1 VLPLSSFSE
10 HDRVLFLTAPED
22 QFLRALAATLT
33 AGLLVVLGTEDDTAS
48 GRRQY
53 ADLDN
58 VMFVAASAEEI
69 PWQDGFF
76 TQVLDPSGQ
85 WADSPRAALETAR
98 VRASSDRY

>member
-22 QFLRALAATLT
+22 GFLRGLAARLT
-33 AGLLVVLGTEDDTAS
+33 TGLLVVLGTDDEVS
-48 GRRQY
+48 QGRRRY
-53 ADLDN
+53 ASLDN

-76 TQVLDPSGQ
+76 TQVLDPAGS
-85 WADSPRAALETAR
+85 WTNSTKAAMEIAR
-98 VRASSDRY
+98 VST